1 MSNATPVFRELIL
14 LACAATLVFA
24 CALLHA
30 AEAGNKNNQQA
41 LINLLVRAGKSEEAA
56 TLMRSLYPNGPP
68 LGGELAVEYYDV
80 IGNTDKGWAE
90 AKEAMER
97 LVKAD
102 PDDVNYRL
110 GLAKQY
116 ARRETTRRRG
126 MQMFSELNNQ
136 PYLKDQV
143 LKEWRHALLV
153 SANTLASV
161 PLYQEYLKADP
172 GNRAV
177 QDALASVQHAE
188 AKRLPWQMRKK
199 AELQLAEGH
208 PEEAMATLKK
218 ALQLDP
224 QNAWVRFDLS
234 RLYHK
239 LGMQAQGRAV
249 MGQGMA
255 FVPGNTDILYATAM
269 YFSLL
274 DEPENALRL
283 LEKIPAAK
291 RSPAMNSLKQ
301 KLAFQI
307 KNPQPTPRTGE
318 ASVGAGSQAGKFRDI
333 ADAQLAEGNNEEA
346 IATLR
351 KALQLYPT
359 DAWVRFDL
367 SRLYH
372 KQGDQKQGRSLMLEG
387 LIAAPGD
394 DDMLYAEALYV
405 SLLGESKNAWS
416 LLQQI
421 PVERRSPA
429 MQRLHKKLAIQLQTE
444 QALALARS
452 GKHSE
457 MRSTMQLAEADAGND
472 ADMVAIVAN
481 AWVDLNDSAHGI
493 SLMRTLATQ
502 PSATADTNIYF
513 AKLLNRTEQDGELA
527 LVLEKLAAA
536 EGLTLEDKDNLRYF
550 KTALAVRKADTLRNA
565 GDFDAAKTVLAPL
578 LKQYPEDT
586 DLLLAQARVHS
597 TAHEPQQARTIYQ
610 WILDIP
616 QREIQ
621 AKLEKTGELALK
633 FDFAAFEPVN
643 VRVRTALAKALGEE
657 GHQDDAQR
665 QIEIVLANTP
675 ADDFDS
681 RMSIADWYIG
691 MENHAAAHA
700 IIKAAK
706 KIAPG
711 NTRVLVQAGRLA
723 LAEKHYRE
731 AMTAFKQA
739 NASDEIADMERR
751 RARGYVA
758 SGIDYLNKPGVS
770 PGISNL
776 TKLEIPVEIHM
787 PIGYGGEQAFVSI
800 DPVYANAGALQLADN
815 YDFLRYGKILALDP
829 HMYSRAAASSQDVRG
844 VALAAGYE
852 GDGLRVDI
860 GSTPLG
866 FPVLDIVGGVKWS
879 HYTATSGFS
888 FEISRR
894 PLTGSLLSF
903 AGVSDPVTHE
913 TWGGVRS
920 NGASMHISR
929 DSGRLSGFL
938 DLGYYLLTGKNVLDN
953 AELTLRTGFDWNF
966 IRDEDSRL
974 SLGLALNNFS
984 YRDNLRYYSYGHGGY
999 YSPQRYSS
1007 IALPFRWTGRKE
1019 RWSYLLQS
1027 SVSTSVSYEKD
1038 MPFYP
1043 TDAALQAQSISNAA
1057 GAAPIY
1063 AGGEGRGTGWSLGG
1077 ALERKITP
1085 QLFGGVQL
1093 SMDRSDYYTPNTA
1106 IFYLRHMFDA
1116 HPGAAP
1122 YPPDPVKAY
1131 SRF

>member
-1 MSNATPVFRELIL
+1 MPVFRGLIL
-14 LACAATLVFA
+14 LACTTILVFA
-24 CALLHA
+24 CLPVHA
-30 AEAGNKNNQQA
+30 YETGNKNNQQA
-41 LINLLVRAGKSEEAA
+41 LINLLVRAGKNEEAA

-68 LGGELAVEYYDV
+68 LGGELVVEYYDV

-90 AKEAMER
+90 AKEALER
-97 LVKAD
+97 LVKAA
-102 PDDVNYRL
+102 PDDVRYRL
-110 GLAKQY
+110 GLARQY

-126 MQMFSELNNQ
+126 MQIFSELIGQ
-136 PYLKDQV
+136 PYLRDQV
-143 LKEWRHALLV
+143 LKEWRHALIV
-153 SANTLASV
+153 SANNLASV

-172 GNRAV
+172 GNRAML
-177 QDALASVQHAE
+177 DALASVQHAE

-239 LGMQAQGRAV
+239 QGQQAQGRAL

-274 DEPENALRL
+274 DEPENALHL
-283 LEKIPAAK
+283 LEKIPASK

-301 KLAFQI
+301 KLALQI
-307 KNPQPTPRTGE
+307 KNPQEKNTTRTGD
-318 ASVGAGSQAGKFRDI
+318 ASADAENQPGKFRDI
-333 ADAQLAEGNNEEA
+333 ADAQLAEGNNEA
-346 IATLR
+346 AVATLR
-351 KALQLYPT
+351 KAVQLYPT

-372 KQGDQKQGRSLMLEG
+372 KQGDQKQARSLMLEG
-387 LIAAPGD
+387 LIVAPGD

-405 SLLGESKNAWS
+405 SLLGESNNAWS

-421 PVERRSPA
+421 PAERRSPA
-429 MQRLHKKLAIQLQTE
+429 MQRLHQKLALQLQVE
-444 QALALARS
+444 QALALSRS
-452 GKHSE
+452 GKPNE
-457 MRSTMQLAEADAGND
+457 MRAAMQLAEADAGSD

-481 AWVDLNDSAHGI
+481 AWVDLNDPAHGI
-493 SLMRTLATQ
+493 SLMRKLAAQ
-502 PSATADTNIYF
+502 PSATKDTHIYF
-513 AKLLNRTEQDGELA
+513 AKLLNRTEQNGELA
-527 LVLEKLAAA
+527 PVLEKLDAA
-536 EGLTLEDKDNLRYF
+536 EDLTLEDKNNLRYF
-550 KTALAVRKADTLRNA
+550 KTSLAVRKADILRNA
-565 GDFDAAKTVLAPL
+565 GDFDAAKAALAPL

-586 DLLLAQARVHS
+586 DLLLALARAHS
-597 TAHEPQQARTIYQ
+597 AAHEPQQATAIYQ

-621 AKLEKTGELALK
+621 AKLEKTDELALK
-633 FDFAAFEPVN
+633 FDFGAFEPVN
-643 VRVRTALAKALGEE
+643 VRVRTALARALGEE
-657 GHQDDAQR
+657 GYQADAQR

-675 ADDFDS
+675 PDDFDS
-681 RMSIADWYIG
+681 RMSLADWYIE
-691 MENHAAAHA
+691 MENNAAAHA
-700 IIKAAK
+700 IIKQAR

-731 AMTAFKQA
+731 AMTDFKQA

-758 SGIDYLNKPGVS
+758 TGTDYLNKPGVS

-776 TKLEIPVEIHM
+776 TKLELPVEIHM
-787 PIGYGGEQAFVSI
+787 PIGYGGEQTFVSV

-815 YDFLRYGKILALDP
+815 YDFLRYGKTLAMDP
-829 HMYSRAAASSQDVRG
+829 GMYSRAVASPQDVRG

-888 FEISRR
+888 FEASRR
-894 PLTGSLLSF
+894 PLTGSLLSY
-903 AGVSDPVTHE
+903 AGVYDPVTRE
-913 TWGGVRS
+913 IWGGVRS

-929 DSGRLSGFL
+929 DNGRLSGFV
-938 DLGYYLLTGKNVLDN
+938 DLGYYLLTGKNVLSN
-953 AELTLRTGFDWNF
+953 TELTLRTGFDWNF
-966 IRDEDSRL
+966 IRTEDSRL
-974 SLGLALNNFS
+974 SLGLALTNFS
-984 YRDNLRYYSYGHGGY
+984 YRDNLRYYSFGHGGY

-1007 IALPFRWTGRKE
+1007 IALPFRWTGHQE

-1027 SVSTSVSYEKD
+1027 SVSTSASYEKD

-1043 TDAALQAQSISNAA
+1043 TDAGLQAQGITNAA
-1057 GAAPIY
+1057 VAAPIY
-1063 AGGEGRGTGWSLGG
+1063 AGGDGRGTGWSLGG
-1077 ALERKITP
+1077 ALEYKISP
-1085 QLFGGVQL
+1085 QLFGGMQL
-1093 SMDRSDYYTPNTA
+1093 SLDRSDYYTPNTA

-1116 HPGAAP
+1116 HSGAAP

>member
-1 MSNATPVFRELIL
+1 MPVFRELIP
-14 LACAATLVFA
+14 LACAAILVFA
-24 CALLHA
+24 CSLAQA
-30 AEAGNKNNQQA
+30 NETGNKNNQQA
-41 LINLLVRAGKSEEAA
+41 LINLLVSAGKSEEAA

-68 LGGELAVEYYDV
+68 RGGELAVEYYDV

-90 AKEAMER
+90 AKEALER
-97 LVKAD
+97 LVKAA
-102 PDDVNYRL
+102 PEDVHYRL
-110 GLAKQY
+110 GVARQY
-116 ARRETTRRRG
+116 ARRGATLRSG
-126 MQMFSELNNQ
+126 LHMFSELMKQ
-136 PYLKDQV
+136 PYARDQV
-143 LKEWRHALLV
+143 LQEWRHALIV
-153 SANTLASV
+153 SANNLADV
-161 PLYQEYLKADP
+161 PWYQEYLKVDP

-177 QDALASVQHAE
+177 QDALARVQRAE

-199 AELQLAEGH
+199 AGLQLAEGH
-208 PEEAMATLKK
+208 PEEAVATLKK

-224 QNAWVRFDLS
+224 QNAWVRFDLA

-239 LGMQAQGRAV
+239 QGQQAQGRAL

-255 FVPGNTDILYATAM
+255 FVPVDADTLYATAM
-269 YFSLL
+269 YISLL

-283 LEKIPAAK
+283 LEKIPASK

-301 KLAFQI
+301 KLALQI
-307 KNPQPTPRTGE
+307 KNPQEKNTTRTGD
-318 ASVGAGSQAGKFRDI
+318 ASAGTGSQAGKFRDI
-333 ADAQLAEGNNEEA
+333 ADAQLARGNDEEA

-351 KALQLYPT
+351 KAVQLYPT
-359 DAWVRFDL
+359 DTWVRFDL

-372 KQGDQKQGRSLMLEG
+372 QQGDQKQGRALMLEG

-405 SLLGESKNAWS
+405 SLLGENHHAWS

-421 PVERRSPA
+421 PAERRSPA
-429 MQRLHKKLAIQLQTE
+429 MRRLHQKLAIQLQTG

-457 MRSTMQLAEADAGND
+457 MRSAMQLAEADAGSD
-472 ADMVAIVAN
+472 ADMVNIVAN
-481 AWVDLNDSAHGI
+481 AWVDLNDPDRGI
-493 SLMRTLATQ
+493 SLMRKLAAQ
-502 PSATADTNIYF
+502 PSATKDTNIYF
-513 AKLLNRTEQDGELA
+513 AKLLNRAEQNGELA

-536 EGLTLEDKDNLRYF
+536 EDLTIEDKNKLRYF
-550 KTALAVRKADTLRNA
+550 QTSLAVRKADILRTA
-565 GDFDAAKTVLAPL
+565 GDIGAAKAMLAPL

-586 DLLLAQARVHS
+586 DLLSAQARAHS
-597 TAHEPQQARTIYQ
+597 AAHEPQQARIIYQ
-610 WILDIP
+610 WILDTP

-621 AKLEKTGELALK
+621 AKLEKMGGYALK
-633 FDFAAFEPVN
+633 FDFGAFGPVD
-643 VRVRTALAKALGEE
+643 VRVRTALAGALGEE
-657 GHQDDAQR
+657 GLKTEAQR

-691 MENHAAAHA
+691 MENNAAAHA
-700 IIKAAK
+700 IIQAAR
-706 KIAPG
+706 KIAPD

-723 LAEKHYRE
+723 LAEKHYRG
-731 AMTAFKQA
+731 AMSNFKQA
-739 NASDEIADMERR
+739 NASDEIAAMERR
-751 RARGYVA
+751 RAQGYVA
-758 SGIDYLNKPGVS
+758 TGIDYLNKPGAS

-776 TKLEIPVEIHM
+776 TKLEMPVEMHM
-787 PIGYGGEQAFVSI
+787 PIGYGGEQAFVSV

-815 YDFLRYGKILALDP
+815 YDFLRYGKILAMDP
-829 HMYSRAAASSQDVRG
+829 NMSSRAAAASQDVRG

-866 FPVLDIVGGVKWS
+866 FPVLDIVGGVRWS

-888 FEISRR
+888 FEVSRR
-894 PLTGSLLSF
+894 PLTGSLLSY

-920 NGASMHISR
+920 NGANMHVSR

-953 AELTLRTGFDWNF
+953 TELALRTGLDWNF
-966 IRDEDSRL
+966 IRAEDSRL
-974 SLGLALNNFS
+974 SLGLALNSFF

-999 YSPQRYSS
+999 YSPQKYYS
-1007 IALPFRWTGRKE
+1007 IALPFRWIGRKE
-1019 RWSYLLQS
+1019 RWSYSLQS

-1043 TDAALQAQSISNAA
+1043 ADASLQAQGISNAA
-1057 GAAPIY
+1057 VAAPIY
-1063 AGGEGRGTGWSLGG
+1063 AGGDGRGTGWSLGG
-1077 ALERKITP
+1077 ALEYKISP
-1085 QLFGGVQL
+1085 QLFGGMQL
-1093 SMDRSDYYTPNTA
+1093 SMDRSAYYTPNTA

-1116 HPGAAP
+1116 RSGAVP